1 MAGMT
6 LGASAPEAAGQ
17 LVPTTERSRAR
28 SGVPAGPPSLPGIHV
43 DTREEYYDL
52 PDSTLTGVVR
62 RLNGMHLQGPE
73 GPPSQGLTTYQI
85 RPEWS
90 ALAQGGRCH
99 VRAVEVFATITIT
112 LPRWPRVFDR
122 PVGERERWA
131 SIDRAI
137 REHEYLHRDLVVEAA
152 GEILEEIRGLDAQG
166 CAVLRRV
173 VGSTLSIADERLD
186 EAHIELDAT
195 TPRRLSIRGPGGRR

>member
-1 MAGMT
+1 MT
-6 LGASAPEAAGQ
+6 LGGVVPGASQ

-28 SGVPAGPPSLPGIHV
+28 GSLPAGPPTIPGIHV

-62 RLNGMHLQGPE
+62 QLNAMHLQGPDA
-73 GPPSQGLTTYQI
+73 PPSQGLTTYQI

-90 ALAQGGRCH
+90 ALARGGRCH
-99 VRAVEVFATITIT
+99 VRGVEVFVTITIT

-131 SIDRAI
+131 SIDHAI

-152 GEILEEIRGLDAQG
+152 GEILDEIRGLDAQG
-166 CAVLRRV
+166 CGVLRRV
-173 VGSTLSIADERLD
+173 VGSKLSIADERLTAAHNRLD
-186 EAHIELDAT
+186 ET
-195 TPRRLSIRGPGGRR
+195 TPRRLSIRGPGG